1 MEASQIIGICR
12 FAFLGRGDWIGM
24 RGADAHDAPRLKE
37 QAEWLFDPDRMA
49 RRLFTLERICLA
61 SVAAQT
67 DPDFRFLVVTSA
79 RLPQVWRDRLSQ
91 LCAGLPQAEL
101 ILSDSPD
108 LAGVLRPILMRSA
121 RQTGR
126 AALQFRLD
134 DDDAVGPGFVADLRR
149 IGTATAAL
157 PEHAISFPRGLS
169 VMCYGDN
176 PPSFWKTWRPFTG
189 AALAVRLADP
199 GQSIFAHN
207 HFDLPRKMLAITE
220 PGTAGHFVTR
230 RDVADSARR
239 GFPGIPWGYDPL
251 LPEEF
256 REALAADFP
265 FLVGMDW
272 SQLAGVT
279 A

>member
-1 MEASQIIGICR
+1 
-12 FAFLGRGDWIGM
+12 M

-176 PPSFWKTWRPFTG
+176 PPSFWKTWRP
-189 AALAVRLADP
+189 
-199 GQSIFAHN
+199 
-207 HFDLPRKMLAITE
+207 LPARPWRCGWPIPASRSSRTTISTCRARCWPSPSLGPRAI
-220 PGTAGHFVTR
+220 
-230 RDVADSARR
+230 S
-239 GFPGIPWGYDPL
+239 
-251 LPEEF
+251 
-256 REALAADFP
+256 
-265 FLVGMDW
+265 
-272 SQLAGVT
+272 
-279 A
+279 

>member
-134 DDDAVGPGFVADLRR
+134 DDDAVAPGFVADLRR

-189 AALAVRLADP
+189 AALAVRLA
-199 GQSIFAHN
+199 AMAK
-207 HFDLPRKMLAITE
+207 R
-220 PGTAGHFVTR
+220 FVT
-230 RDVADSARR
+230 DAGFKVAN
-239 GFPGIPWGYDPL
+239 
-251 LPEEF
+251 
-256 REALAADFP
+256 EAL
-265 FLVGMDW
+265 
-272 SQLAGVT
+272 QLHGGYGYLAEYGIEKIVRDLRVHQILEGT
-279 A
+279 NEIMRVIVARHLLNTEEELR